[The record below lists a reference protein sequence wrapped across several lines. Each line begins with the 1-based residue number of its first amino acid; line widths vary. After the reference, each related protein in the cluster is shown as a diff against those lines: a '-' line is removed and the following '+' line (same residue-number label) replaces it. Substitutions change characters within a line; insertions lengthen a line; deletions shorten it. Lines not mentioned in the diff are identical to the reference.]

1 MSIDRRQFLL
11 SAAALA
17 ASARPAFPHE
27 PVADGS
33 IFPPSV
39 RADFPIASA
48 QTYLNSASIH
58 PMSMPCSQA
67 LTQHIAFRLKG
78 GGEGRADFG
87 EDQQKDLKRRFAQ
100 LIGAKPN
107 EIAFVQNT
115 SDGEDNGVLGVGL
128 PERRGHVVL
137 GEPHLDAS

>member
-1 MSIDRRQFLL
+1 MAIDRCHFLL

-27 PVADGS
+27 TVADGS

-87 EDQQKDLKRRFAQ
+87 EDQQKDLKRPVAQ
-100 LIGAKPN
+100 LRGAEPN
-107 EIAFVQNT
+107 ANAFVQNT
-115 SDGEDNGVLGVGL
+115 SDGENILVIGL
-128 PERRGHVVL
+128 ELPKRRGHVVL
-137 GEPHLDAS
+137 D